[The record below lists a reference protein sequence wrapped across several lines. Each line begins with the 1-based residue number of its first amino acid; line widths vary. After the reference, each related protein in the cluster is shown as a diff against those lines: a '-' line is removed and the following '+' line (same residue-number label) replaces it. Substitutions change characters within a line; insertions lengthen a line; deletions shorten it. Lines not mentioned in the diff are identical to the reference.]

1 MTISSLVAAL
11 TVGAVIGVC
20 ARWFVTPDR
29 GIPFWVPL
37 AVAIG
42 AAVLGSVTAHLAGM
56 GDAALSV
63 VEVILPVMFATVG
76 VALVIATGDRRPNDS
91 RYDRFGRHG

>member
-11 TVGAVIGVC
+11 SVGAVIGVC
-20 ARWFVTPDR
+20 ARWFVPSGR

-37 AVAIG
+37 GVAIG
-42 AAVLGSVTAHLAGM
+42 AAVLGSVIARLAGV
-56 GDAALSV
+56 GGSAVSV
-63 VEVILPVMFATVG
+63 VEVVLQVTFATAG
-76 VALVIATGDRRPNDS
+76 VALVIATADRRPSDP

>member
-20 ARWFVTPDR
+20 ARWFLPPGR

-42 AAVLGSVTAHLAGM
+42 AAVLGSVIARLAGV
-56 GDAALSV
+56 GGSGPGV
-63 VEVILPVMFATVG
+63 VEVVLEVTFATTG
-76 VALVIATGDRRPNDS
+76 VALVAATADRRPSDP

>member
-11 TVGAVIGVC
+11 TVGAVVGVC
-20 ARWFVTPDR
+20 ARWFVPPHR

-42 AAVLGSVTAHLAGM
+42 AAVLGSVTASLAGV
-56 GDAALSV
+56 GDAALSAA
-63 VEVILPVMFATVG
+63 EVILQITFATAA
-76 VALVIATGDRRPNDS
+76 VALVIATGDRRPRDH